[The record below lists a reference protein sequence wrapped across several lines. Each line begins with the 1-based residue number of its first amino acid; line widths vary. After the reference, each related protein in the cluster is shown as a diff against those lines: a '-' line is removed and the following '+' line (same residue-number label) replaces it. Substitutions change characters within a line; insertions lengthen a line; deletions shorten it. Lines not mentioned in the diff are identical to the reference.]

1 MENNQM
7 FRVTMGQ
14 TVRDYP
20 AGTTFQTIADQ
31 VQGDYPHDVLL
42 VNRNGKLCELHKKL
56 DRDCAL
62 TMVTAQSRSSFLCSS
77 HSFPFRLTNKT
88 SWG

>member
-14 TVRDYP
+14 TTRDYP

-31 VQGDYPHDVLL
+31 VQGDYPHEVLL
-42 VNRNGKLCELHKKL
+42 VNRNGKLCELL
-56 DRDCAL
+56 I
-62 TMVTAQSRSSFLCSS
+62 
-77 HSFPFRLTNKT
+77 
-88 SWG
+88 